1 MVNYT
6 NCVTVQWR
14 NKVELEVVKENEDGS
29 VDIVL
34 SNIEPRT
41 LQLLL
46 QEGLISLLHKEIER
60 MEKENKIPALLKSKK
75 DEV

>member
-6 NCVTVQWR
+6 NCATVQWR

-29 VDIVL
+29 IDVIL
-34 SNIEPRT
+34 NNIEPRM
-41 LQLLL
+41 LQLLM

>member
-46 QEGLISLLHKEIER
+46 QEVLISLLHKEIER

>member
-6 NCVTVQWR
+6 NCATVQWR

-29 VDIVL
+29 IDVIL
-34 SNIEPRT
+34 SNIEPRM
-41 LQLLL
+41 LQLLM
-46 QEGLISLLHKEIER
+46 QEGLISLLHKELER
-60 MEKENKIPALLKSKK
+60 MEKENKIPALLKPKK